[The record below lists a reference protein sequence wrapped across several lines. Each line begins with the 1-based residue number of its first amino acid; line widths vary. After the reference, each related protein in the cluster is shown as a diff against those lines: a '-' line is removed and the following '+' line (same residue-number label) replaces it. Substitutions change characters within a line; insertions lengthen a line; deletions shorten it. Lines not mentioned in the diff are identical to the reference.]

1 MKTGWV
7 REPILIF
14 FVIGILLFVWPS
26 SEPESQIINI
36 DRASLIRFI
45 ENRTR
50 NFSGSVSESFDELSD
65 AAIMDAVDQYNR
77 EETLYRKALALGLD
91 REDYV
96 IRRRLVQRVEYLSQ
110 GQIIHEPGDAEL
122 RTYYLENQALFAQL
136 AKVTFTHVYFSEARN
151 GKTARKQATSALEE
165 LRSGKVRFDQ
175 APGYGER
182 FLYHLNYVDKS
193 AEEIKSHFGAEMTAS
208 LFALAPGDRWQGPL
222 RSTHGYHLVML
233 TDRIPAYVEEFAAS
247 KALVR
252 TRWMAQQQQLQQEA
266 SVTATM
272 AEYQVELSE
281 ELKDR
286 LGASFRYRPSSSTIR

>member
-7 REPILIF
+7 KEPILIF
-14 FVIGILLFVWPS
+14 FVVGILLFVWQS
-26 SEPESQIINI
+26 SEPESHIINI

-50 NFSGSVSESFDELSD
+50 NFSGSVAENFNKLSD
-65 AAIMDAVDQYNR
+65 AAIMDAVYQYIR

-96 IRRRLVQRVEYLSQ
+96 IRQRLVQRGEYLSQ
-110 GQIIHEPGDAEL
+110 GQIIPEPEDAEL
-122 RTYYLENQALFAQL
+122 RAYYLENQALYARS

-151 GKTARKQATSALEE
+151 GEAALVQATSALEE

-175 APGYGER
+175 APGHGER

-208 LFALAPGDRWQGPL
+208 LFALAAGDWWQGPL

-233 TDRIPAYVEEFAAS
+233 TDRTPAYVEEFADS
-247 KALVR
+247 KARVR
-252 TRWMAQQQQLQQEA
+252 TRWMAEQQQLQQEA

-272 AEYQVELSE
+272 AEYEVELSE

-286 LGASFRYRPSSSTIR
+286 LGASFRYRPWSSMVR